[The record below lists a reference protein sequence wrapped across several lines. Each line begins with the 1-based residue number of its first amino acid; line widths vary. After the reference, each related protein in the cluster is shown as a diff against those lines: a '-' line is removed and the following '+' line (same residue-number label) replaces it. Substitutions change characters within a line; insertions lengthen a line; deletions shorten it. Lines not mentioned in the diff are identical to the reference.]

1 MKRSDPRSGVILV
14 TVLWSIALL
23 SALAM
28 AAAVT
33 FRGFAGVMA
42 VERDRVQGAALLSA
56 GLETA
61 AGVIDALGDA
71 PLLHNEAKVDLAT
84 GSVRSRLTD
93 EGGRIDVGKAP
104 AEVIAALLRSVG
116 ASQAAANDVAQR
128 IVERRNPG
136 NVARPNVVLGLT
148 NSATGTP
155 QQMGQPST
163 LEVGLPFSDL
173 RQLQSVTGMRPEWVA
188 GITPLATVFGSETIN
203 PLTAPPGVIAALP
216 GVAKAQADAFVRARR
231 SFSADVER
239 LTRLIEPARRFLA
252 VKPVRVASVDLM
264 AELANGYAIGAR
276 SVIVVLP
283 QDTLPYRVLVWT
295 PVPSPRLL

>member
-14 TVLWSIALL
+14 TVLWS
-23 SALAM
+23 M

-61 AGVIDALGDA
+61 AGIIDALGDA
-71 PLLHNEAKVDLAT
+71 PLLDNEAKVNFAA

-136 NVARPNVVLGLT
+136 NAPRPNVAPGSPD
-148 NSATGTP
+148 SATGMP
-155 QQMGQPST
+155 QMEQPST
-163 LEVGLPFSDL
+163 PEMVRPFFDL
-173 RQLQSVTGMRPEWVA
+173 RQLQLVPGMRPEWVA

-216 GVAKAQADAFVRARR
+216 GIAKGQADAFVRARR
-231 SFSADVER
+231 SSSADVER
-239 LTRLIEPARRFLA
+239 LMRLIEPARRYLA
-252 VKPVRVASVDLM
+252 VKPVRVASVELM
-264 AELANGYAIGAR
+264 AELADGYATGAR

>member
-28 AAAVT
+28 AASVT

-42 VERDRVQGAALLSA
+42 VERDRVQGDALLSA

-61 AGVIDALGDA
+61 AGIIDTLGDA
-71 PLLHNEAKVDLAT
+71 PLLDNEAKVNLAT

-104 AEVIAALLRSVG
+104 VEVIAALLRSVG
-116 ASQAAANDVAQR
+116 ASQSTANDVAQR

-136 NVARPNVVLGLT
+136 NTPRPNVAPGST

-155 QQMGQPST
+155 RMGQSST
-163 LEVGLPFSDL
+163 PEMGLPFSDL
-173 RQLQSVTGMRPEWVA
+173 RQLQLVPGMRPEWVA
-188 GITPLATVFGSETIN
+188 AIAPLATVFGGETIN

-216 GVAKAQADAFVRARR
+216 GVVKGQADAFVRARR
-231 SFSADVER
+231 SSPADVER
-239 LTRLIEPARRFLA
+239 LMRLVEPARRYLA
-252 VKPVRVASVDLM
+252 VKPVRVASVELM
-264 AELANGYAIGAR
+264 AELANGYAAAAR

-283 QDTLPYRVLVWT
+283 QDSLPYRVLVWT

>member
-1 MKRSDPRSGVILV
+1 MKRNDPRSGVILV

-61 AGVIDALGDA
+61 AGIIDTLGDA
-71 PLLHNEAKVDLAT
+71 PLLDNEAKVNLAT

-104 AEVIAALLRSVG
+104 AEVLAALLRSVG
-116 ASQAAANDVAQR
+116 ASESAANNVAQR
-128 IVERRNPG
+128 IVERRYPG
-136 NVARPNVVLGLT
+136 NAARPNNEPRPTTG
-148 NSATGTP
+148 ATGTP
-155 QQMGQPST
+155 PMRQ
-163 LEVGLPFSDL
+163 PFSDL
-173 RQLQSVTGMRPEWVA
+173 RQLQLVPGMRPEWVA
-188 GITPLATVFGSETIN
+188 AIAPLATVFGGETIN

-216 GVAKAQADAFVRARR
+216 GVAKGQADAFVKARR
-231 SFSADVER
+231 SSAADVER
-239 LTRLIEPARRFLA
+239 LVRLVEPARRYLA
-252 VKPVRVASVDLM
+252 VKPVRAASVELA
-264 AELANGYAIGAR
+264 AELANGYAVAAR

-283 QDTLPYRVLVWT
+283 QDSQPYRVLVWT
-295 PVPSPRLL
+295 PVSSPGLL

>member
-28 AAAVT
+28 AASVT

-61 AGVIDALGDA
+61 AGIIDTLGDA
-71 PLLHNEAKVDLAT
+71 PLLDNEATVNLAT

-116 ASQAAANDVAQR
+116 ASQSAANDVAQR

-136 NVARPNVVLGLT
+136 NTPRPNVALGST

-155 QQMGQPST
+155 ANGAAI
-163 LEVGLPFSDL
+163 D
-173 RQLQSVTGMRPEWVA
+173 A
-188 GITPLATVFGSETIN
+188 GNGAAIFRLAT
-203 PLTAPPGVIAALP
+203 APARSRNAPGVGGSHCAACDCIRRRNDKSAHRATGRHRGTSWGRERSGRRVRQGAPQLS
-216 GVAKAQADAFVRARR
+216 GGCRAANAADRTGATISGGQAGARR
-231 SFSADVER
+231 VGRTHGRTCER
-239 LTRLIEPARRFLA
+239 LCRC
-252 VKPVRVASVDLM
+252 
-264 AELANGYAIGAR
+264 R
-276 SVIVVLP
+276 SVG
-283 QDTLPYRVLVWT
+283 DRRAA
-295 PVPSPRLL
+295 SG